1 MRRFFLNK
9 HCLAL
14 ISTLVITACASLQDT
29 YYPPAILGVGYQ
41 KLYPTYI
48 QLCAVSQIRAKFA
61 ATGGS
66 PGHAVMYL
74 QGACKDPTASYPR
87 LKMCDG
93 TAGYTGVGISVNKV
107 LKNIN
112 WMAIPGRDLFF
123 DGGLKDEDLLTADR
137 ARKAIEFAA
146 ASNVF
151 DGVEIHEQY
160 KPPAGDKEALEL
172 FIASETLGTDFA
184 LNFGRNIYCATLPVT
199 KPMMSDIVGFLN
211 HLNDQYARGEADYH
225 WSGYSDNC
233 VHAIRNAL
241 AAADV
246 WSHKSIN
253 QIKLLQLFNLAV
265 PANEMTD
272 LAFRANNYLIE
283 DFEMVYRDRAM
294 REALKKYNWLPTRH
308 GALLTFQPVHQNNV
322 LYDTRYQIFVLE
334 APIFRP
340 KSNRIVRMYEKPRYT
355 DFEANLKYFK
365 TRYEEIL
372 ASRRKNWDKADPDD
386 DYAMT
391 RVSYYNYIEAQL
403 RDVNAKLQQL
413 ASGRR

>member
-1 MRRFFLNK
+1 MHRYSLIN

-29 YYPPAILGVGYQ
+29 YYPPVTPGVGYE
-41 KLYPTYI
+41 KLYPTYV

-66 PGHAVMYL
+66 AGHAVMYL
-74 QGACKDPTASYPR
+74 HGACDDPTAPYPR

-93 TAGYTGVGISVNKV
+93 STPYTSVGVSVNKV

-112 WMAIPGRDLFF
+112 WMAIPGHDLFF
-123 DGGLKDEDLLTADR
+123 NGDLRDDELLTADR
-137 ARKAIEFAA
+137 AREVIEFAA

-151 DGVEIHEQY
+151 DGIEIHEQY
-160 KPPAGDKEALEL
+160 QPPVGNKEALEH

-184 LNFGRNIYCATLPVT
+184 LDFGRNIYCATLPVT

-211 HLNDQYARGEADYH
+211 HLNDQYARGEAEYH

-233 VHAIRNAL
+233 VHAMRNAL
-241 AAADV
+241 AAGGV
-246 WSHKSIN
+246 WSPKSVN

-272 LAFRANNYLIE
+272 LAFRANDYLIE

-308 GALLTFQPVHQNNV
+308 GAVLTFQPVHQNNV

-340 KSNRIVRMYEKPRYT
+340 RSNRIAAEVH
-355 DFEANLKYFK
+355 
-365 TRYEEIL
+365 
-372 ASRRKNWDKADPDD
+372 
-386 DYAMT
+386 
-391 RVSYYNYIEAQL
+391 
-403 RDVNAKLQQL
+403 
-413 ASGRR
+413 GC